1 MTPAPAAPR
10 RPIAP
15 AQTHRRQLLG
25 LALLAPLA
33 TTTTLALLPDHA
45 LAQQVDTRRDYVIG
59 AGDVLR
65 ISVYQNPD
73 LLMEIRVSETGLI
86 SYPLLGQIRLGGL
99 SSTQAEKLI
108 ADGLKGGNFIRNPQ
122 VSVNVLQ
129 VRGNQASV
137 LGMVNRPGR
146 YPIEVSGLRL
156 TELVATAGGIAQ
168 GGADT
173 ATLTGTRNGRAFR
186 QQIDIA
192 TLLISG
198 DINADPIILNGDT
211 LYVDRMPLVYLYGE
225 VQRPGAMRLER
236 GMTLMQA
243 IAAGGGLTQRG
254 SEKGIKLNRR
264 NAETNKVQDIEP
276 DAHYKLQDG
285 DVIYVRQSLF

>member
-1 MTPAPAAPR
+1 MTPQPAHHPL
-10 RPIAP
+10 
-15 AQTHRRQLLG
+15 AQPQSQRRQLLA
-25 LALLAPLA
+25 LALLAPA
-33 TTTTLALLPDHA
+33 TLALSGRA
-45 LAQQVDTRRDYVIG
+45 FAQQVDNRRDYVIG

-73 LLMEIRVSETGLI
+73 LLMEIRVSETGVI

-99 SSTQAEKLI
+99 SSTQAERLI
-108 ADGLKGGNFIRNPQ
+108 ADGLRNGNFIRNPQ

-129 VRGNQASV
+129 VRGNQAAV

-156 TELVATAGGIAQ
+156 TELIATAGGIAQ
-168 GGADT
+168 GGADVV
-173 ATLTGTRNGRAFR
+173 TLTGTRGGRAFR
-186 QQIDIA
+186 QQVDIA
-192 TLLISG
+192 TLLMSG
-198 DINADPIILNGDT
+198 DISADPIILNGDT
-211 LYVDRMPLVYLYGE
+211 VYVDRMPLVYVYGE
-225 VQRPGAMRLER
+225 VQRPGALRLER

-264 NAETNKVQDIEP
+264 HAETNRVQEIEP
-276 DAHYKLQDG
+276 DAQFKLQDG
-285 DVIYVRQSLF
+285 DVIYVRPSLF